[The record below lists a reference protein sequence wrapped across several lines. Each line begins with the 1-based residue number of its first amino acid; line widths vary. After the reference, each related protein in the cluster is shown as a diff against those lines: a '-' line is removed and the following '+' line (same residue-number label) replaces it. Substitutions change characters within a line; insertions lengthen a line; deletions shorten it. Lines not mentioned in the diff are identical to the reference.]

1 MFQIESEMNK
11 LIKSAFGLCNRF
23 KLLLLLLL
31 LLDISTTSIKT
42 VVLTKLINFIILIFK
57 LICLSVGE

>member
-23 KLLLLLLL
+23 KLLLLL